1 MLAHVTETEFP
12 VGIVL
17 FVLEALAIG
26 GALSLYYAR
35 RSSEVKRLLARFRS
49 DTQSGRRD

>member
-17 FVLEALAIG
+17 FVLGLAIG

-35 RSSEVKRLLARFRS
+35 RSS
-49 DTQSGRRD
+49 